1 VNVCSGIRADGGRC
15 KVQAMRNSEWCINH
29 HADRSELRRR
39 RASKGGKRGGRGGI
53 RISAWQLLPAIRDLY
68 SRLPETY
75 HLEPW
80 ELQWMLYALNYTD
93 ELEDE
98 GEIAAAV
105 EVARG
110 DWLHW
115 RAA

>member
-1 VNVCSGIRADGGRC
+1 MSV
-15 KVQAMRNSEWCINH
+15 
-29 HADRSELRRR
+29 
-39 RASKGGKRGGRGGI
+39 
-53 RISAWQLLPAIRDLY
+53 QLLPALRDLY

-80 ELQWMLYALNYTD
+80 ELQHILFSLGYTD
-93 ELEDE
+93 DLADE
-98 GEIAAAV
+98 AEIAAAV

-110 DWLHW
+110 DWPQW